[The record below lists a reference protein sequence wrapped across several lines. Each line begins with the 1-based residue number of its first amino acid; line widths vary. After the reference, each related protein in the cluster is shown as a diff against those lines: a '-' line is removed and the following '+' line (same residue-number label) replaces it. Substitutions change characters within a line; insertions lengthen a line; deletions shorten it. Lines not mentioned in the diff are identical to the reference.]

1 MENRSAAKD
10 FFIGFLAG
18 GVIAGVTA
26 LLYAPKS
33 GREFRKDIDKKR
45 KVMIN
50 DAEEYWDT
58 AKTRASDFISDS
70 KKRAEEIIKDAGG
83 KASAIVGQGRDIVND
98 EAVKIKDAV
107 KAGVDS
113 YREERKT
120 NRH

>member
-1 MENRSAAKD
+1 MENRTAAKD

-83 KASAIVGQGRDIVND
+83 KASAILGQGRDIVTD

-113 YREERKT
+113 YR
-120 NRH
+120 